1 MEVTPIFTTQ
11 EIKLMHVLTWD
22 YCLSINHILW
32 KFFCLMQ
39 RRLWSEATFCGTSS
53 GSTLFTEFPFM
64 GSEAFMS

>member
-11 EIKLMHVLTWD
+11 EIKFMHVLTWD

-39 RRLWSEATFCGTSS
+39 RRLWSEATFCGI
-53 GSTLFTEFPFM
+53 
-64 GSEAFMS
+64 